1 MSNNFSKVG
10 AVTDTIVS
18 VTPKGNAFE
27 YSGVTYQPLT
37 LKLTNTGD
45 VVFNKSEKFNVNL
58 AAGQAI
64 TFDVSDQK
72 TKDGD
77 VKITKVALASS
88 ASSGSGNSGGNTYNN
103 GYNSEERLALERE
116 KQIYISRSVAL
127 EKAIMYF
134 EAIKLKPQDADAV
147 ISIAD
152 EFEQYLIHGK
162 GNSVTT
168 GVVQE

>member
-10 AVTDTIVS
+10 AVVDTVVS
-18 VTPKGNAFE
+18 AVPKGNSFE
-27 YSGVTYQPLT
+27 YSGINYQPITLT
-37 LKLTNTGD
+37 LKDTGK
-45 VVFNKSEKFNVNL
+45 VVWNKSEKANL
-58 AAGQAI
+58 TLSEGSVI
-64 TFDVSDQK
+64 SFDISDGK

-88 ASSGSGNSGGNTYNN
+88 SNSSSNSGGNNYGN